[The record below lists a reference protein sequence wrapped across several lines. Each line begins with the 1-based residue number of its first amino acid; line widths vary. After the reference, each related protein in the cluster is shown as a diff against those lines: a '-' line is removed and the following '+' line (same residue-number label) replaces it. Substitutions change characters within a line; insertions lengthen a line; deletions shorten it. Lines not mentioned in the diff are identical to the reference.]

1 MIFLQKLTYALT
13 FMIWSEAHVEH
24 LRLES
29 RIAVKWNNA
38 WCVFLCAVTDRYA
51 MSCFQWLTEL
61 ILHCSSVELQTSRSP
76 SEIHMTKAQCH
87 FRHALVLFFLRE
99 SKAQIS
105 CIVRFFL
112 SILYR
117 RHSTGPSALINTSR
131 REWLFLKMWRWRTC
145 QFMPLYECFGMTA
158 CSASQCFCSSC

>member
-1 MIFLQKLTYALT
+1 
-13 FMIWSEAHVEH
+13 MIWSEAHVEH
-24 LRLES
+24 LRLWS
-29 RIAVKWNNA
+29 RSCKVKQRVM
-38 WCVFLCAVTDRYA
+38 CFFVRSPVD
-51 MSCFQWLTEL
+51 MSCFQWLTEF
-61 ILHCSSVELQTSRSP
+61 ILHSALLSFKPLDLHDRPATENVFE
-76 SEIHMTKAQCH
+76 MTKAQCH
-87 FRHALVLFFLRE
+87 FRHALFLWE

-105 CIVRFFL
+105 CTVRFFL